1 MMLLKLLPRLASHR
15 IDVHVVS
22 LGPEGAC
29 GRRLQE
35 CGVEVK
41 YLTNTSG
48 RSLVAIWRGLAREL
62 KSFQPDLVQGWMI
75 HGNLFALLG
84 GKIAQ
89 CPVVWGVRHSN
100 LPLRTEKLS
109 TVLLDRALALLSR
122 LPRVIVYNSSVG
134 KVVHERMGYS
144 AARSQVIP
152 NGFETELY
160 VPNPPARVALRRELG
175 LPAESL
181 LIGMVGR
188 FHPMKDHATFLR
200 AAGMFCKAHPEARF
214 ILVGEGCTPDNPDL
228 QRTVLGAGVRD
239 HVFLVGDRRDI
250 PEVTAALDIATS
262 CSSSSEGFANVIG
275 EAMSCA
281 VPCVVTDV
289 GDSAHVVGDP
299 RLVIPA
305 GDSQALSGVW
315 QWLVHLGEAGRRN
328 LGGQARQRI
337 VEKYSIDQ
345 VVGQFGDLYRRTA
358 QC

>member
-1 MMLLKLLPRLASHR
+1 
-15 IDVHVVS
+15 
-22 LGPEGAC
+22 
-29 GRRLQE
+29 
-35 CGVEVK
+35 
-41 YLTNTSG
+41 
-48 RSLVAIWRGLAREL
+48 
-62 KSFQPDLVQGWMI
+62 
-75 HGNLFALLG
+75 
-84 GKIAQ
+84 
-89 CPVVWGVRHSN
+89 
-100 LPLRTEKLS
+100 
-109 TVLLDRALALLSR
+109 
-122 LPRVIVYNSSVG
+122 VIVYNSSVG